1 MSNCFQIMLQN
12 IRSLTKNLD
21 DLQVLLES
29 LSEKPSAI
37 CLTETWLK
45 EYHHTK
51 SKFLEGYRTLVNIN
65 RKKEE
70 EVLQFLSK
78 NPYKQKLLTRVI

>member
-29 LSEKPSAI
+29 LSEKLSAI

-51 SKFLEGYRTLVNIN
+51 SMFLEGYRPLVNIN

-70 EVLQFLSK
+70 EVLQFLLK
-78 NPYKQKLLTRVI
+78 NLYKQKLLARVI

>member
-12 IRSLTKNLD
+12 IRSLTKNFD

-29 LSEKPSAI
+29 IKEKPSAI

-45 EYHHTK
+45 EVHPTK
-51 SKFLEGYRTLVNIN
+51 SMFQEGYRPLVNIN
-65 RKKEE
+65 RKKEKV
-70 EVLQFLSK
+70 VLPFLLKKSLQAK
-78 NPYKQKLLTRVI
+78 V

>member
-12 IRSLTKNLD
+12 IRSLTKNFD

-29 LSEKPSAI
+29 LSEEPLSI

-45 EYHHTK
+45 ELHRTK
-51 SKFLEGYRTLVNIN
+51 VMFLEGYRPLININ
-65 RKKEE
+65 RKKEQV
-70 EVLQFLSK
+70 VLLFLLK
-78 NPYKQKLLTRVI
+78 ILYKQKLLTRVI

>member
-1 MSNCFQIMLQN
+1 MLQN
-12 IRSLTKNLD
+12 IRSLTKNFD

-37 CLTETWLK
+37 CLTEPWLK

-51 SKFLEGYRTLVNIN
+51 SMFLEGYRPLVNIN

-70 EVLQFLSK
+70 VLQFLLK
-78 NPYKQKLLTRVI
+78 NLYKQKLLTRVI

>member
-1 MSNCFQIMLQN
+1 MSICFQIMLQN

-29 LSEKPSAI
+29 LSEKTSAI

-51 SKFLEGYRTLVNIN
+51 TMFLEGYRTLVNIN
-65 RKKEE
+65 RKKEK
-70 EVLQFLSK
+70 VLQFLFK
-78 NPYKQKLLTRVI
+78 NLYKQKLLTRVT

>member
-1 MSNCFQIMLQN
+1 MLQN
-12 IRSLTKNLD
+12 IRLLTKNFD

-45 EYHHTK
+45 EYNHTK
-51 SKFLEGYRTLVNIN
+51 SMFLEGYRPLVNIN
-65 RKKEE
+65 SKKGGG
-70 EVLQFLSK
+70 VAIF
-78 NPYKQKLLTRVI
+78 I

>member
-1 MSNCFQIMLQN
+1 MSNCFKIMLQN
-12 IRSLTKNLD
+12 IRSLTKNFD
-21 DLQVLLES
+21 DLQMLLES

-51 SKFLEGYRTLVNIN
+51 SMFLEGYRPLVNIN

-70 EVLQFLSK
+70 EVLQFLLK
-78 NPYKQKLLTRVI
+78 NIYKQKLLTRVI